1 MMGEA
6 AQPKGKPAKPPRAV
20 ARPKSRAFRWTIRLL
35 FVALS
40 LMITRGVLQTPEI
53 RAMLDDGVA
62 KVLAVLAKERAQQD
76 AMAGA
81 ARLEE
86 MQDSAPR
93 QAPAPEMFEDRVAVR
108 RSESPAGPRRLT
120 GPVEAVIAGNAFMLG
135 GVPVVL
141 DSLVCAAPDT
151 EAGRRAMDGLEELT
165 RAQGLRCTV
174 TGAAGEHAVRATCM
188 LKGEGDLALAMQA
201 DRLCDAD

>member
-1 MMGEA
+1 MMGDA
-6 AQPKGKPAKPPRAV
+6 AQPKGKPAKPPRAA

-62 KVLAVLAKERAQQD
+62 TVLAVLAKERAQQD

-86 MQDSAPR
+86 MQGSALQ

-108 RSESPAGPRRLT
+108 RSESPRRAAQADRP
-120 GPVEAVIAGNAFMLG
+120 GRG
-135 GVPVVL
+135 GDCRQCL
-141 DSLVCAAPDT
+141 H
-151 EAGRRAMDGLEELT
+151 AGRRAGGCST
-165 RAQGLRCTV
+165 AWSAPPPTPRPGAGRRTGLRNSPARKTC
-174 TGAAGEHAVRATCM
+174 AA
-188 LKGEGDLALAMQA
+188 L
-201 DRLCDAD
+201 